1 MGGLTLLPPYIL
13 TAGQQRLEFEVKVF
27 YLVNGKDE
35 LDTETRK
42 IVALLAE
49 AQHKLLSPPH
59 T

>member
-1 MGGLTLLPPYIL
+1 MTGGLTLLPPYIL

-42 IVALLAE
+42 MVQKVYLFGGYLV
-49 AQHKLLSPPH
+49 
-59 T
+59 